1 MPTLQREVE
10 QSIGPVDTLAV
21 PSSKISRVGATDK
34 RTHGESEKH
43 RQYLKSDCDK
53 LKINEVKIDGTDRK
67 MRQANKI
74 F

>member
-1 MPTLQREVE
+1 MCDVQAARLRT
-10 QSIGPVDTLAV
+10 
-21 PSSKISRVGATDK
+21 K
-34 RTHGESEKH
+34 R
-43 RQYLKSDCDK
+43 YLKSDCDK